1 MAVLSMSKQEFGIT
15 DIVAGYPELAS
26 RWGICIPTGIA
37 RRQIRDIGLE
47 YTHPAER
54 HYSASVRLSSP

>member
-26 RWGICIPTGIA
+26 RWGI
-37 RRQIRDIGLE
+37 
-47 YTHPAER
+47 
-54 HYSASVRLSSP
+54 